1 MLLCQLGRVR
11 YDPLISK
18 NIFYSILKG
27 TCSNKAKSKE
37 RLEALF
43 IYASSAMTE
52 RNSRSTKLIKEAIE
66 ISKQS
71 RIFNKL
77 IKKELNFPFK
87 LLFFMSNQNKYRLS
101 GMDLEV
107 VLLCKWRSHVP
118 FFWDEKKQA
127 NIWFKRS
134 LEVSSDNIFF
144 RDSTIDACYFFKNH
158 KWDNIYPWNFTQE
171 TFSIFIITSL

>member
-27 TCSNKAKSKE
+27 TCSNKAKTKE
-37 RLEALF
+37 RLEALL

-52 RNSRSTKLIKEAIE
+52 RNSRSTKLITKTIE

-87 LLFFMSNQNKYRLS
+87 LFFSMSNQNKYRLS
-101 GMDLEV
+101 GVDLEV
-107 VLLCKWRSHVP
+107 VLLCKWRSRVP
-118 FFWDEKKQA
+118 FFWDKKSRLTCGLRGA
-127 NIWFKRS
+127 
-134 LEVSSDNIFF
+134 
-144 RDSTIDACYFFKNH
+144 
-158 KWDNIYPWNFTQE
+158 
-171 TFSIFIITSL
+171 

>member
-1 MLLCQLGRVR
+1 MLCQLDRVR
-11 YDPLISK
+11 YDPAISK

-52 RNSRSTKLIKEAIE
+52 RNSRSTKLITEAIE

-87 LLFFMSNQNKYRLS
+87 LFFFMSNQNNYRLS
-101 GMDLEV
+101 GVDLEV
-107 VLLCKWRSHVP
+107 VLLWKWRSRVS
-118 FFWDEKKQA
+118 FF
-127 NIWFKRS
+127 
-134 LEVSSDNIFF
+134 
-144 RDSTIDACYFFKNH
+144 
-158 KWDNIYPWNFTQE
+158 
-171 TFSIFIITSL
+171 